1 MSHDPHIVVVGGGIA
16 GLACAH
22 ALARSQDNGSCPRVT
37 LLEAGERLGGKIR
50 SESIAGRRIDVGAES
65 LLTRIPAAIELCRE
79 LGLEGELMAPAT
91 MATSVWAR
99 KRLRELPAG
108 ILGGLP
114 DGAGPVLRSGI
125 LSPLGIAR
133 ASLDLL
139 FPRFSTERDRP
150 VADLI
155 GGRLGRQAL
164 DRLVDPLL
172 GTIYGAGCDT
182 LSLRATAPQLEAI
195 AREHRSLIKGML
207 AARAPA
213 ARAGTQPTARAG
225 AQAQPQPAPPFATLP
240 EGLERIVERLG
251 DRLREAEQ
259 VDIRRGTRA
268 RLLVRIPQ
276 GRYAIGLA
284 DGERLAADGV
294 VIAAPAFE
302 AADILSSLAPGAAGE
317 LAAIDYLST
326 VVVTLS
332 YPAQD
337 ASRPLRGSGLLV
349 PGGERSLLGACTL
362 LSNKWPHISAEGEL
376 WLRCSVA
383 RASVEWALGMDDA
396 QLAER
401 LARELRDMAGLTGAP
416 LSAHVTR
423 WRNALPHY
431 VPGHL
436 DRIARIEQHLKPFPE
451 VTLAG
456 AAYRGMG
463 VPQCI
468 AQGQAAAER
477 ILTATARSE
486 GVVAQTR

>member
-1 MSHDPHIVVVGGGIA
+1 MSERPHIVVIGGGIA

-22 ALARSQDNGSCPRVT
+22 ALTRSQEHPQQPRVT

-50 SESIAGRRIDVGAES
+50 SEPIDGRMIDVGAES

-79 LGLEGELMAPAT
+79 LDLDGELMAPAT

-99 KRLRELPAG
+99 GRLRELPPG

-114 DGAGPVLRSGI
+114 DGAGPLLRSGI
-125 LSPLGIAR
+125 LSPWGVAR

-139 FPRFSTERDRP
+139 FPAFSTHQDRS
-150 VADLI
+150 VAELI

-172 GTIYGAGCDT
+172 GTIYGTGCDG

-207 AARAPA
+207 AARA
-213 ARAGTQPTARAG
+213 QTARAG
-225 AQAQPQPAPPFATLP
+225 AQPTTRYAQPQAPPFATLP
-240 EGLERIVERLG
+240 EGLERIVERL
-251 DRLREAEQ
+251 DYRLRETELLG
-259 VDIRRGTRA
+259 IRRGTRA

-276 GRYAIGLA
+276 DRYAVGLA
-284 DGERLAADGV
+284 NGERLAADGV

-302 AADILSSLAPGAAGE
+302 AADILSAVAPQAAME
-317 LAAIDYLST
+317 LAEIAYLSAVIAT
-326 VVVTLS
+326 IS
-332 YPAQD
+332 YPVDA

-349 PGGERSLLGACTL
+349 PHRERRLLGGCTL
-362 LSNKWPHISAEGEL
+362 LSNKWPHLSTGGEL

-383 RASVEWALGMDDA
+383 RASVDRAIGMDDA
-396 QLAER
+396 QLTDR
-401 LARELRDMAGLTGAP
+401 LVRDLREVAGLVGAP
-416 LSAHVTR
+416 RSVHVTR
-423 WRNALPHY
+423 WNDALPHY
-431 VPGHL
+431 EPGHL
-436 DRIARIEQHLKPFPE
+436 ERIGRIERHLEPFPRIA
-451 VTLAG
+451 LAG

-468 AQGQAAAER
+468 AQGRAAAER
-477 ILTATARSE
+477 VLGATARSE
-486 GVVAQTR
+486 MVVARTR